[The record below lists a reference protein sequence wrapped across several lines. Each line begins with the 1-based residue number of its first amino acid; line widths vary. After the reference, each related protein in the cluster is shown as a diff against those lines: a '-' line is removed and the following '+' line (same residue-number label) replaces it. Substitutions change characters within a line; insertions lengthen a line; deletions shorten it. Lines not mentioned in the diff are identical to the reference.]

1 MLGLGQGAASL
12 ELGLEGRPWRSA
24 AATEAGREAAARA
37 RALGPL
43 LQPSAEAE
51 AASRARARRPLAALR
66 RACVGAPLER

>member
-1 MLGLGQGAASL
+1 MLGLGQGAASP
-12 ELGLEGRPWRSA
+12 GLEWEGPLRGPA
-24 AATEAGREAAARA
+24 AAAEEGREAAARA
-37 RALGPL
+37 RASGPL